1 MSETFTRPVGI
12 VERAYQLAPECFNL
26 DEVRAKLRSEGYTQ
40 IDDHLSGPTLR
51 NALKK
56 LTRG

>member
-1 MSETFTRPVGI
+1 MSTKPVGI
-12 VERAYQLAPECFNL
+12 VERAYQIAPESQNL
-26 DEVRAKLRSEGYTQ
+26 DEVRAKLRREGYIQ
-40 IDDHLSGPTLR
+40 IDEHLSGPTLR